1 MTSTR
6 VPPVWI
12 IAPMPRRASPR
23 FASALALVATSSL
36 ASHALARPG
45 GGQSFSGGGSRST
58 GGGAGGGGGGFGGG
72 GGGGGGSLEFYDG
85 SGGSGGGGGGDLVLL
100 LILLLALAF
109 FVLSRKLLGIGAGAG
124 WDSSSGN
131 PRRDARSDAAGD
143 APSTPPA
150 GAEARAR
157 LEKLRETDED
167 FSLVLFEDFVY
178 SLYAEVQ
185 VARGAG
191 ALDTLSPWLTSEVRH
206 ALAGATLGLR
216 EVRNVVVGAVRV
228 RAVDAAASGGVV
240 VELEVEANY
249 TEVCEWEG
257 APPEQAYWVVHQ
269 LVLERAAGARSRPPE
284 KVRLFVCPSCGA
296 PSAEA
301 RFVGGACAHCGH
313 AVVPGSF
320 DWVVTAMRL
329 LESQPRGPQLVGTV
343 AEEGTDLPTVRAPDA
358 DARLAAL
365 GARDPKFDRNALDE
379 RIELIFRELQSAW
392 TARDWKRVRPFVSDA
407 LFDTQLYWIRTYEA
421 QHLRN
426 VCENHVER
434 IELARVVSD
443 KWFDAITVRVH
454 AEGLDY
460 TVDDDDSVVS
470 GSDTRSREYTEYWTL
485 IRRAGVHV
493 ATRVAPQC
501 PSCGAE
507 LAIDMAGHCAFC
519 RAKVTSGEFDW
530 VLSRIEQDEV
540 YGR

>member
-1 MTSTR
+1 M
-6 VPPVWI
+6 PPRT
-12 IAPMPRRASPR
+12 ATR
-23 FASALALVATSSL
+23 FASALAVAATSSF
-36 ASHALARPG
+36 ASDAFARPG

-58 GGGAGGGGGGFGGG
+58 GGGGGGGFGGG
-72 GGGGGGSLEFYDG
+72 GGGDGGSLHFD
-85 SGGSGGGGGGDLVLL
+85 GGSPSGDPTFV
-100 LILLLALAF
+100 LILLAV
-109 FVLSRKLLGIGAGAG
+109 FVVVVVYSKLRGIDGSAG
-124 WDSSSGN
+124 WN
-131 PRRDARSDAAGD
+131 AWAANARRDTTGGASGAS
-143 APSTPPA
+143 PSTPP
-150 GAEARAR
+150 GPDARAR
-157 LEKLRETDED
+157 LETLRETDED

-178 SLYAEVQ
+178 ALYAELQ

-191 ALDTLSPWLTSEVRH
+191 SLDTLSPWLTGEARL

-216 EVRNVVVGAVRV
+216 EVRNVVVGAMRV
-228 RAVDAAASGGVV
+228 RAVDVSASGL
-240 VELEVEANY
+240 VEVEIEIEANY
-249 TEVCEWEG
+249 TEFCEWEG
-257 APPEQAYWVVHQ
+257 SPPEQAYWVVHR
-269 LVLERAAGARSRPPE
+269 LVLQCAAGARSRPPE

-301 RFVGGACAHCGH
+301 RFVGGECAHCGH
-313 AVVPGSF
+313 RVVPGTF
-320 DWVVTAMRL
+320 DWVVTGVHQLDRQA
-329 LESQPRGPQLVGTV
+329 RGPQLIGTV
-343 AEEGTDLPTVRAPDA
+343 AEEGTNLPTVCASDA
-358 DARLAAL
+358 KARLEAL
-365 GARDPKFDRNALDE
+365 GARDSKFDWNALHE

-407 LFDTQLYWIRTYEA
+407 LFDTQLYWIRAYEA

-426 VCENHVER
+426 VCENHVEQ

-460 TVDDDDSVVS
+460 TVDEDDSVVS
-470 GSDTRSREYTEYWTL
+470 GSDTRSRAYTEYWTL
-485 IRRAGVHV
+485 IRRAGVNV

-507 LAIDMAGHCAFC
+507 LAIDVAGHCAFC